1 VPGIDWDW
9 ALCQMDTDLRRTY
22 GEDYVLRGLAEPIT
36 HTLDLAFG
44 YECTAKVAR
53 YVGDMQLATQFEGLA
68 SQWVNAFNRT
78 DGLLVD
84 STYYE
89 GGKWNYSFRVL
100 HDMRTRIGLAGGEG
114 EFISLLDHF
123 FGYGAKPVKQL
134 GELPS
139 AADLAAGY
147 ALNRFEGLNNE
158 PDMEAPWAYHYAGR
172 PDRTAEVVHAAV
184 NNMFGLGRGGLPG
197 NDDSGGLSSWYVWA
211 SLGLFPV
218 AGQSLYLI
226 NTPSFAESGIT
237 FAGEELLIDTSG
249 FVEPV
254 AGGPTQYVQFATF
267 NGETLDRTWLT
278 ARELHRGGHL
288 RLQLGPQASGWG
300 NTTRPPSASEI
311 NT

>member
-1 VPGIDWDW
+1 
-9 ALCQMDTDLRRTY
+9 
-22 GEDYVLRGLAEPIT
+22 
-36 HTLDLAFG
+36 
-44 YECTAKVAR
+44 
-53 YVGDMQLATQFEGLA
+53 
-68 SQWVNAFNRT
+68 
-78 DGLLVD
+78 
-84 STYYE
+84 
-89 GGKWNYSFRVL
+89 
-100 HDMRTRIGLAGGEG
+100 MRTRIGLAGGEG
-114 EFISLLDHF
+114 AFIQLLDRF
-123 FGYGAKPVKQL
+123 FGYGAEPVKQL

-184 NNMFGLGRGGLPG
+184 HNMFGLGRGGLPG

-226 NTPSFAESGIT
+226 NAPSFSESAIA
-237 FAGEELLIDTSG
+237 FADKELLIETSG

-254 AGGPTQYVQFATF
+254 AGGPTQYVQSATF

-288 RLQLGPQASGWG
+288 KLQLGPQASNWG
-300 NTTRPPSASEI
+300 TTTRPPSASEI